1 MSAGWSLS
9 PPRVSVAFYST
20 IGVRVEPQD
29 YCSHLSAPPNVL
41 VTMSG
46 ARAPIPVG
54 VVLLVY
60 GIKFRWIKPS
70 GEQPPGS
77 RASEDMSNGLK
88 VNSFPDAM

>member
-1 MSAGWSLS
+1 MPAGWGSRLGD
-9 PPRVSVAFYST
+9 SVAFYST

-29 YCSHLSAPPNVL
+29 YCGHLSASPNVL

-60 GIKFRWIKPS
+60 GIKFR
-70 GEQPPGS
+70 G
-77 RASEDMSNGLK
+77 
-88 VNSFPDAM
+88 